1 MKEFIK
7 NIKEL
12 IISIFISMLKLLYK
26 AKLYLYL
33 WNEFISC
40 YFHCE
45 QGEKNAIFDKIQ
57 SMNF

>member
-33 WNEFISC
+33 
-40 YFHCE
+40 
-45 QGEKNAIFDKIQ
+45 
-57 SMNF
+57 